1 MAQKVPIA
9 EARSNLT
16 GLIREVERGKRVELT
31 RRGRRVAVMISC
43 DEYDRLHSARP
54 DLREALRTWRQG
66 LPVDFEGISRKEV
79 DSWRD
84 RTSQRKAQFP

>member
-1 MAQKVPIA
+1 MARKIPIA

-16 GLIREVERGKRVELT
+16 SLVREVERGKRVELT
-31 RRGRRVAVMISC
+31 RRGRRVAVVISC

-54 DLREALRTWRQG
+54 DLGEALRAWRES
-66 LPVDFEGISRKEV
+66 LPADFEGISRQEV

-84 RTSQRKAQFP
+84 RSSPRKAQFP